1 MSKVSSIYRNKK
13 REKLIM
19 KYKVRREALKAIT
32 KDASVSLE
40 DKFQAHLNLAK
51 LPRNSSPSRYR
62 VRCELTGRPRGNYKK
77 FMLSRNKFRELAS
90 KGQIPGVIKAS
101 W

>member
-1 MSKVSSIYRNKK
+1 MSKLSAIERNKK
-13 REKLIM
+13 REKMINKYMGKRNKLKLIAEDTNISFEER
-19 KYKVRREALKAIT
+19 YEARLK
-32 KDASVSLE
+32 
-40 DKFQAHLNLAK
+40 LAE

-62 VRCELTGRPRGNYKK
+62 LRCEITGRGRGNYRK
-77 FMLSRNKFRELAS
+77 FRLCRNKFRELAS